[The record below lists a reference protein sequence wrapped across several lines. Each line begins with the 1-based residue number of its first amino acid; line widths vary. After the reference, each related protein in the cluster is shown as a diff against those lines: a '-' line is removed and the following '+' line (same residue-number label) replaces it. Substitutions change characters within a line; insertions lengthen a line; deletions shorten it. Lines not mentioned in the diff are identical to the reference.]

1 MAQLLLCQSHR
12 DLRLLKDSQQTQS
25 GAGQVQVVVCR
36 RRETVMRESRQK
48 WTLMTARNRRGGPFA
63 PKTKHQSLP
72 WYATDS
78 WSLGIVR
85 TESASGHRGWFVK
98 SVHRSF
104 SRSAL
109 CFRLIGLALSICQCA
124 ISRMSRELPRASSRS
139 RLPTSLF
146 ETVYQREATSDER
159 AVCPPQRHMCTVH
172 ARVTATCN
180 LARTLSQLSSQS
192 RARNSTVYQRVATSD
207 ERAPWPTR
215 RHMRT
220 LHARA

>member
-1 MAQLLLCQSHR
+1 VRFMPKFMPKLEGSWRQKAEIWACFVRFCPCFVRGPAPYSACTRTHRVLSNHCCAGLQRTNHATTTNHSRSTSALGHRVHCVLYAIASSTSNAQLGRMQTRCRPRLYGR
-12 DLRLLKDSQQTQS
+12 DSDK
-25 GAGQVQVVVCR
+25 
-36 RRETVMRESRQK
+36 
-48 WTLMTARNRRGGPFA
+48 NR
-63 PKTKHQSLP
+63 H
-72 WYATDS
+72 
-78 WSLGIVR
+78 
-85 TESASGHRGWFVK
+85 SASITN
-98 SVHRSF
+98 S
-104 SRSAL
+104 
-109 CFRLIGLALSICQCA
+109 
-124 ISRMSRELPRASSRS
+124 
-139 RLPTSLF
+139 
-146 ETVYQREATSDER
+146 TVYQREATSDER